1 MPEPGDLT
9 GERFSE
15 GLIPRMGT
23 GSPTRSARLWRTFFV
38 GVWLVYLIQP
48 LVSAFQGRHGAL
60 YQAGVVATIAAF
72 CAAYMLVMLVW
83 ERRAARI
90 GLAVLVVLAV
100 VASLAYH
107 GLATWVFVSAAAGFT
122 TSRSP
127 RLAIRAI
134 LGATACYCLV
144 ALLIHDSMGDFLSG
158 LLPVLLIGLAMAGFR
173 RQITLTH
180 ELMAAR
186 ETVAQLAASEERL
199 RLARDM
205 HDLTGQSLSTITL
218 KSELAARLVS
228 QLPPSAERDRALD
241 QVQQVADVSRQA
253 LRDIRE
259 ALSGYRRPTLA
270 VEAITARG
278 ALEAAG
284 IAAHDDTALTT
295 LSGTFDPDAE
305 AALAWCLREGVTN
318 VVRHSGA
325 ANCWMRLGRRGSE
338 ICLEIRDDGRGVDA
352 NGAVV
357 PLPGDAGGSDGAAA
371 GHGLRGMSE
380 RLCAVGGR
388 LEIRPGRGGFCLV
401 AMVPSGGAPSARPA
415 QEGTSVSV

>member
-9 GERFSE
+9 GGRSR
-15 GLIPRMGT
+15 GLFP
-23 GSPTRSARLWRTFFV
+23 GSGAQTRSARAWRNLFV
-38 GVWLVYLIQP
+38 GVWLIYLIQP

-60 YQAGVVATIAAF
+60 YLAGVVATIAAF
-72 CAAYMLVMLVW
+72 CLAYMLVMLIW
-83 ERRAARI
+83 EPRVARI

-100 VASLAYH
+100 VTSLVYH
-107 GLATWVFVSAAAGFT
+107 GLGTWIFVSAAAGFT
-122 TSRSP
+122 ASRNP

-134 LGATACYCLV
+134 LVATACYCLA
-144 ALLIHDSMGDFLSG
+144 ALLTHDSMGDFLGG
-158 LLPVLLIGLAMAGFR
+158 LLPVLLVGLAMAGFR
-173 RQITLTH
+173 RQLLMTR

-205 HDLTGQSLSTITL
+205 HDLTGQSLSTISL

-228 QLPPSAERDRALD
+228 QLPGSAERDRALD

-259 ALSGYRRPTLA
+259 AISGYRRPTLA
-270 VEAITARG
+270 VEAIAARG

-284 IAAHDDTALTT
+284 IAAHDDTALSM

-325 ANCWMRLGRRGSE
+325 ADCWMRLGRRGSE
-338 ICLEIRDDGRGVDA
+338 IYLEIRDDGRGVDA

-401 AMVPSGGAPSARPA
+401 VTVPSGDAPSARPA
-415 QEGTSVSV
+415 QEGTSVPV